1 MKYYDEIRNEENITV
16 DCWKVS
22 NFTGQRE
29 VLHTR
34 IYQPWGIGPSILCIL
49 EKFLFQKASYKYIS
63 TKWSFQVYKH
73 KEKYR
78 TSGLFLTWVTVL
90 FITFCNQEFPELP
103 FETHHGFMVHGLK
116 KSLSLNIRKHWIFQV
131 FYCLRKKVWYL
142 KCMFMVI

>member
-1 MKYYDEIRNEENITV
+1 MKKTLLLTAEKYQILPVKGRY
-16 DCWKVS
+16 
-22 NFTGQRE
+22 FTQECINHE
-29 VLHTR
+29 VQAQV
-34 IYQPWGIGPSILCIL
+34 YFAYL
-49 EKFLFQKASYKYIS
+49 EKFLFQKAGYKYIS

-73 KEKYR
+73 KEKHR

-116 KSLSLNIRKHWIFQV
+116 KSLSLHIRKHWIFQV
-131 FYCLRKKVWYL
+131 FYWIRKKVWYL